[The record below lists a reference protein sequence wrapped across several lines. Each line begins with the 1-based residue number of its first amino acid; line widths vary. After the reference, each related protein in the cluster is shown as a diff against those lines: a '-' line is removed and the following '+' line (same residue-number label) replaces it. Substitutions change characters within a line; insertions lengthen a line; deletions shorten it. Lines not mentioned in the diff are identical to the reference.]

1 MKTEPSF
8 LMLTRYFYCIPNIYK
23 FTYGSYINYD
33 VQEYRQERQVEDVAQ
48 AAIEDVEFLER
59 VV

>member
-1 MKTEPSF
+1 M
-8 LMLTRYFYCIPNIYK
+8 PNIYK
-23 FTYGSYINYD
+23 FTHGSYINYD
-33 VQEYRQERQVEDVAQ
+33 VQEYSQERQVEDVAQ